1 MQLKVKV
8 VASVVLVFC
17 LLTAGRGYSEDEVF
31 RYDLTW
37 LGFKAG
43 EASLRFEVTDR
54 QVKIISRAESA
65 PWISIFYRVDD
76 RAESILGRK
85 VTDDGSVF
93 WYPVRYRLRIREGRH
108 RRDKEVIFYDQGGR
122 AVFINH
128 LDGERKEFDLPE
140 GTFDPLSAFFLLRRA
155 PLEVGVPVISRIF
168 DSKKVWDV
176 EVKVLRK
183 EELDSVIGKRK
194 TLVLKPEL
202 KSEGIFLRKGDIFIY
217 LTDDEKRIP
226 VMLRTKVLIGSVVAD
241 MTGGE
246 F

>member
-1 MQLKVKV
+1 M
-8 VASVVLVFC
+8 
-17 LLTAGRGYSEDEVF
+17 
-31 RYDLTW
+31 
-37 LGFKAG
+37 
-43 EASLRFEVTDR
+43 
-54 QVKIISRAESA
+54 
-65 PWISIFYRVDD
+65 
-76 RAESILGRK
+76 
-85 VTDDGSVF
+85 
-93 WYPVRYRLRIREGRH
+93 
-108 RRDKEVIFYDQGGR
+108 
-122 AVFINH
+122 
-128 LDGERKEFDLPE
+128 
-140 GTFDPLSAFFLLRRA
+140 
-155 PLEVGVPVISRIF
+155 
-168 DSKKVWDV
+168 

>member
-1 MQLKVKV
+1 
-8 VASVVLVFC
+8 
-17 LLTAGRGYSEDEVF
+17 
-31 RYDLTW
+31 
-37 LGFKAG
+37 
-43 EASLRFEVTDR
+43 
-54 QVKIISRAESA
+54 
-65 PWISIFYRVDD
+65 
-76 RAESILGRK
+76 
-85 VTDDGSVF
+85 
-93 WYPVRYRLRIREGRH
+93 
-108 RRDKEVIFYDQGGR
+108 
-122 AVFINH
+122 
-128 LDGERKEFDLPE
+128 
-140 GTFDPLSAFFLLRRA
+140 
-155 PLEVGVPVISRIF
+155 
-168 DSKKVWDV
+168 V